1 MQKQDNMQITYSTMQ
16 ELKARSGS
24 PELDS
29 CGMTKQ
35 GPLPKAGTKDSVTLC
50 QLNDCISYHQ
60 SPRDRGPKPQTKTMS
75 WARNGEGEDGSS
87 KQKTDREVWRRRGW
101 KLLHKIKISK
111 TGKLTLRQQIN
122 LKTKEL

>member
-29 CGMTKQ
+29 CGMTVQ

-50 QLNDCISYHQ
+50 Q

-87 KQKTDREVWRRRGW
+87 NQKTDREVWRRRGW

-111 TGKLTLRQQIN
+111 TGKLTLRQQ
-122 LKTKEL
+122 T